1 MLSEIPERNKTE
13 NRYKYE
19 FQIYFLSF
27 RLDKPHLSLMAQ
39 CLQCWRLEVNP
50 WVLEDPLEE
59 EMATHPSILVWRI
72 PRTEEPGGLQSMG
85 SQRVGHDWAI
95 KTGHSWRCCSAFL
108 FFLCHFW
115 ESLHCCVT
123 PSNTRGLQGHPDNL
137 ASMRSSGWIS
147 LLWTSR
153 IYPVITGSAIILLI
167 LIQNWIVSSVRDCVL
182 HTLMCIVF
190 LQCL

>member
-59 EMATHPSILVWRI
+59 EMATHPSPQYSCLENPTDRGAW
-72 PRTEEPGGLQSMG
+72 
-85 SQRVGHDWAI
+85 WATVHGVT
-95 KTGHSWRCCSAFL
+95 KSWTRL
-108 FFLCHFW
+108 
-115 ESLHCCVT
+115 
-123 PSNTRGLQGHPDNL
+123 SN
-137 ASMRSSGWIS
+137 
-147 LLWTSR
+147 
-153 IYPVITGSAIILLI
+153 
-167 LIQNWIVSSVRDCVL
+167 
-182 HTLMCIVF
+182 
-190 LQCL
+190 

>member
-59 EMATHPSILVWRI
+59 EMATTPVFLSGESHGQRSLVGYSPWGHKELDT
-72 PRTEEPGGLQSMG
+72 TEQFKLGI
-85 SQRVGHDWAI
+85 HDDAV
-95 KTGHSWRCCSAFL
+95 R
-108 FFLCHFW
+108 HF
-115 ESLHCCVT
+115 SSFCVT
-123 PSNTRGLQGHPDNL
+123 SESHFI
-137 ASMRSSGWIS
+137 AV
-147 LLWTSR
+147 LLPPTPEGFR
-153 IYPVITGSAIILLI
+153 DI
-167 LIQNWIVSSVRDCVL
+167 LI
-182 HTLMCIVF
+182 T
-190 LQCL
+190 